1 MDPVSDCATDFR
13 PESDISILLEILWK
27 SFEDLRIQYLKY
39 GDEIGYERC
48 AVDDPLMGHEQV
60 VGKGVTGLI
69 VFYV

>member
-13 PESDISILLEILWK
+13 PELDIPILLGMLWK
-27 SFEDLRIQYLKY
+27 LSEDLRIEYLKY
-39 GDEIGYERC
+39 GNEIGHERC